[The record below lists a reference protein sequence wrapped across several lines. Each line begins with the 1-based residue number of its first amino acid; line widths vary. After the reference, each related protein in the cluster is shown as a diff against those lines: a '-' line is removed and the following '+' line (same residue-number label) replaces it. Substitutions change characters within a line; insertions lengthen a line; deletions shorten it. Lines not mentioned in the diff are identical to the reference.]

1 MEVESPGWFCWDT
14 EMKNCLAPMFA
25 ALLLVGCADKPSV
38 PVPNAAMA
46 ERSGE
51 DVAILNK
58 GHAVY
63 TTHCARCHE
72 PMMPSEVS
80 SEDWHVVVPGMAWN
94 AGISEAD
101 EDAVLK
107 YILAAR

>member
-1 MEVESPGWFCWDT
+1 MKRVILGLAFCVV
-14 EMKNCLAPMFA
+14 
-25 ALLLVGCADKPSV
+25 VGCGVKSQIPVPDPAMADK
-38 PVPNAAMA
+38 
-46 ERSGE
+46 SGQNL
-51 DVAILNK
+51 ATLQR

-63 TTHCARCHE
+63 ISQCSRCHE
-72 PMMPSEVS
+72 PMMPSKVS
-80 SEDWHVVVPGMAWN
+80 GEDWHVVVPGMAWN